1 MAEDIPED
9 APEHCPGTES
19 SSAGKA
25 SACEGCPNQKV
36 CASGEAN
43 LPDPDLPKI
52 AENLSSVKHK
62 ILVLSGKGGVG
73 KSTVT
78 SNITRGLAE
87 DKSKDIGILDIDICG
102 PSIPRIMGVLD
113 EQVHNSGSGW
123 SPVYADENICLMSS
137 AFLLASLKDAIIWRG
152 PKKNGL
158 IKQFLRDVDWGS
170 LDYLVIDT
178 PPGTSDEHLSV
189 LKFLEQVGID
199 GAVIVTTPQEVALLD
214 VRKQINFCK
223 KTKIPLIGVVAN
235 MKDFFCPKCKKS
247 SAIFQEVDGG
257 VSGMASEMNI
267 PYLGS
272 IPLDPTIGKCC
283 DEGKSIFEEYPDS
296 PLTKAYRDLT
306 AKVAAFC
313 ENDMEVEEQN

>member
-1 MAEDIPED
+1 MSVDVPED

-19 SSAGKA
+19 TDAGKA
-25 SACEGCPNQKV
+25 SACAGCPNQNI
-36 CASGEAN
+36 CASGQAN

-52 AENLSSVKHK
+52 AENLTSVKHK
-62 ILVLSGKGGVG
+62 VLVLSGKGGVG

-78 SNITRGLAE
+78 SNLAFALGA
-87 DKSKDIGILDIDICG
+87 DKDKEIGVLDIDICG
-102 PSIPRIMGVLD
+102 PSIPRIMGVLH

-123 SPVYADENICLMSS
+123 SPVYADDNICVMSS
-137 AFLLASLKDAIIWRG
+137 AFLLANLKDAIIWRG

-189 LKFLEQVGID
+189 LKFLENVGID

-223 KTKIPLIGVVAN
+223 KTGIPLIGIVEN
-235 MKDFFCPKCKKS
+235 MKEFICPCCKKS
-247 SAIFQEVDGG
+247 STIFQQVDGG
-257 VSGMASEMNI
+257 VRGVASDMKI

-272 IPLDPTIGKCC
+272 IALDPTIGRCC
-283 DEGKSIFEEYPDS
+283 DEGKNIFDEHPDAS
-296 PLTKAYRDLT
+296 VTKAYRDLSL
-306 AKVAAFC
+306 KLMSFC
-313 ENDMEVEEQN
+313 NKD

>member
-1 MAEDIPED
+1 MAEDVPDD
-9 APEHCPGTES
+9 APEHCPGTDS
-19 SSAGKA
+19 NTAGKA
-25 SACEGCPNQKV
+25 SACEGCPNQKI
-36 CASGEAN
+36 CATGEAN

-52 AENLSSVKHK
+52 AENLMSVKHK
-62 ILVLSGKGGVG
+62 ILILSGKGGVG

-78 SNITRGLAE
+78 SNITFALAE

-102 PSIPRIMGVLD
+102 PSIPRIMGVLN

-123 SPVYADENICLMSS
+123 SPVYADENICVMSS

-158 IKQFLRDVDWGS
+158 IKQFLRDVDWGN
-170 LDYLVIDT
+170 LDFLVIDT

-223 KTKIPLIGVVAN
+223 KTRIPIIGIVEN
-235 MKDFFCPKCKKS
+235 MKDFYCPKCKKS
-247 SAIFQEVDGG
+247 SSIFQEVSGG
-257 VSGMASEMNI
+257 VRGVAHEMSI

-296 PLTKAYRDLT
+296 PLTNTYRDLSK
-306 AKVAAFC
+306 KVVSFC
-313 ENDMEVEEQN
+313 CKNFSEQ